1 LRARLDVES
10 YSPGPEPT
18 YDDRIIAIAYECARE
33 RGTRRGWGSA
43 LRLERLGDG
52 ENEFRISRS
61 ALLRGDVGEEV
72 GLNEK
77 LFIPYSFLF
86 NILYKF
92 SIEYSSLLTFLGR
105 VNRAT

>member
-1 LRARLDVES
+1 LNHRHIVARAAGV
-10 YSPGPEPT
+10 
-18 YDDRIIAIAYECARE
+18 ARHGGALAE
-33 RGTRRGWGSA
+33 DGGRA

-77 LFIPYSFLF
+77 LFIPIRFF
-86 NILYKF
+86 I
-92 SIEYSSLLTFLGR
+92 
-105 VNRAT
+105 